1 MKSILALFFAVAFTT
16 IAEAYTWTYTQAYPA
31 FWDKTATSAV
41 ETDFDVDTGA
51 KPAVVLNN
59 GFALTVNGGN
69 ITSAAATG
77 TIYMKDGSSL
87 VLSNCTVSNTND
99 KNYGAAAIYVEPGAM
114 VSITIN
120 GATLS
125 GQWGID
131 LQGAGSTITMSSGTI
146 NAGEYGI
153 LIQGADTNLNISG
166 GNIANIVRTSAGS
179 VATKV
184 TGGAYAA
191 LLATTYYDNT
201 KSEFSYGSAPYLYV
215 LGEIVPKGFEVEVVD
230 GVAMDVVDA
239 KPPANVVGTVG
250 YATTLKIGSETKPT
264 TTETTPNVNAAEVF
278 GQMEKSGAKVA
289 TVTVQATDE
298 EGQKGE
304 EVIQAYIEVESS
316 AKETTIA
323 VPFKGMK
330 VDDIL
335 ETSELSEGD
344 EISIYNPTSGK
355 YQTFELNSDKK
366 WVSTDPSG
374 VGITTVAQGSS
385 VILTRNDKTS
395 KIRMKGQVA
404 KAGTTVQTAK
414 KPAAGAQSTYTESII
429 NPQTEDMNLTTTMTG
444 TPKQFSGSI
453 VGDELLVQQED
464 GSYKTYRYTAEG
476 WATVTRTVV
485 NGRPKTVTT
494 KEDPVVKPG
503 RSFFYRSNGGAPKF
517 TK

>member
-1 MKSILALFFAVAFTT
+1 MKNILAVAFT
-16 IAEAYTWTYTQAYPA
+16 IVFAFVAQAGAPA
-31 FWDKTATSAV
+31 LVIGEGKSKTLDNPSLTS
-41 ETDFDVDTGA
+41 D
-51 KPAVVLNN
+51 N
-59 GFALTVNGGN
+59 ALGTV
-69 ITSAAATG
+69 
-77 TIYMKDGSSL
+77 YMKSGSSL
-87 VLSNCTVSNTND
+87 VVNGGSISNTNA
-99 KNYGAAAIYVEPGAM
+99 KNYGAAAIYVEPGAT

-153 LIQGADTNLNISG
+153 LIQGADANLNISG
-166 GNIANIVRTSAGS
+166 GNIVNIVRTSSGS

-215 LGEIVPKGFEVEVVD
+215 LGEIVPKGFEVEVVN
-230 GVAMDVVDA
+230 GVAMDVVDV
-239 KPPANVVGTVG
+239 KPPANAVGTVG

-264 TTETTPNVNAAEVF
+264 TTEMTPNVDAAKVF
-278 GQMEKSGAKVA
+278 DQMENSGAKVA

-304 EVIQAYIEVESS
+304 EVVQAYIEVESS
-316 AKETTIA
+316 AEETTIA

-344 EISIYNPTSGK
+344 EISIYNPASGK
-355 YQTFELNSDKK
+355 YQTYELNADKK
-366 WVSTDPSG
+366 WVSTD
-374 VGITTVAQGSS
+374 VGGAGLTTVAQGSS
-385 VILTRNDKTS
+385 VILTRKDKSS

-429 NPQTEDMNLTTTMTG
+429 NPQTEEMNLTTTMTG

-464 GSYKTYRYTAEG
+464 GSYKTYRYTADG

-503 RSFFYRSNGGAPKF
+503 RSFFYRSNGGTPTF